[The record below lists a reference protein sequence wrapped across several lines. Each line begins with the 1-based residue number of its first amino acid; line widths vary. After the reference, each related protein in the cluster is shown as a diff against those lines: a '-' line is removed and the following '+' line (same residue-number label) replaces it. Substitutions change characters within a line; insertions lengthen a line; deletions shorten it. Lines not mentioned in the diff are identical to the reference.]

1 MQIIINQPDLVS
13 AINIAQKAITTSNM
27 QILSGILL
35 IAENNQLTLMSTD
48 YDISIDTKVPCT
60 VNEEGSLVVGSSIF
74 GDIVKKLPNRPITI
88 VSKGD
93 EIKITSGDIKFSLST
108 LDYSEFPSIPEIEAE
123 NPLVLTEKLLT
134 EAIDYTLFSTSVDD
148 TRPSLMGV
156 LLESTDNT
164 INFASLDG
172 YRLSRFRI
180 KTDCSNIKMIIPSK
194 SLSELRKLLSDQ
206 TLVSIYGSESHAL
219 FEFGSTKFYTR
230 ILEGQ
235 FVDYDQ
241 LLSAN
246 LSSQALINKADFQSA
261 LERISL
267 LASSDKA
274 RLVKMSIANDIIE
287 IESNSEVGKG
297 YEKIPCTYKGNDLMI
312 AFNNRYI
319 LEGVK
324 AIKSKEIKMGL
335 DSAISPAILEPVDEE
350 VDYNYLVLPVKLKS
364 DN

>member
-1 MQIIINQPDLVS
+1 M
-13 AINIAQKAITTSNM
+13 
-27 QILSGILL
+27 
-35 IAENNQLTLMSTD
+35 
-48 YDISIDTKVPCT
+48 
-60 VNEEGSLVVGSSIF
+60 
-74 GDIVKKLPNRPITI
+74 
-88 VSKGD
+88 
-93 EIKITSGDIKFSLST
+93 
-108 LDYSEFPSIPEIEAE
+108 
-123 NPLVLTEKLLT
+123 
-134 EAIDYTLFSTSVDD
+134 
-148 TRPSLMGV
+148 
-156 LLESTDNT
+156 
-164 INFASLDG
+164 
-172 YRLSRFRI
+172 
-180 KTDCSNIKMIIPSK
+180 
-194 SLSELRKLLSDQ
+194 
-206 TLVSIYGSESHAL
+206 
-219 FEFGSTKFYTR
+219 
-230 ILEGQ
+230 EGQ